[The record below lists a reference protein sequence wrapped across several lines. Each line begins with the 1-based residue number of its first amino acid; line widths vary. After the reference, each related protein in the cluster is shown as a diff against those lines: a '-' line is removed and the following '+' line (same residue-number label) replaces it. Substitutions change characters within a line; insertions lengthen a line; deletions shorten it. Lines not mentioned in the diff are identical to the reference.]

1 MIKTFTQ
8 DDLVLYV
15 YDELPYEAKARLEQA
30 LMHDH
35 ELAVQCSELLLAK
48 LDLDQAW
55 YSPSPKV
62 VNNILT
68 YSRNLSL

>member
-15 YDELPYEAKARLEQA
+15 YDELPYEAKTKLEQA
-30 LMHDH
+30 LTQDH
-35 ELAVQCSELLLAK
+35 ELADQCSELLLAK
-48 LDLDQAW
+48 LDLEKA
-55 YSPSPKV
+55 SFTPSHKV
-62 VNNILT
+62 VSNILT

>member
-30 LMHDH
+30 LAHDQ
-35 ELAVQCSELLLAK
+35 ELAVQCSELLMAK
-48 LDLDQAW
+48 VDLEKAA
-55 YSPSPKV
+55 YSPSHKV
-62 VNNILT
+62 VNHILT

>member
-15 YDELPYEAKARLEQA
+15 YDELPYEAKTRLEQA
-30 LMHDH
+30 LTHDH
-35 ELAVQCSELLLAK
+35 ELAGQCSELLLAK
-48 LDLDQAW
+48 VDLEKAS

-62 VNNILT
+62 VNHILT